1 MGGILEQEQQKV
13 MSKVQ
18 LLIMNEYHMSR
29 SNDVASMDPAVL
41 QPMLRSALIKYA
53 RQGNLDAVRDLLD
66 AGVDP
71 DTRLIE
77 PPRRTLLQEA
87 ARTGRTALAELLV
100 ANGASIAVKDEDGF
114 NSLYHAYSSGHGALA
129 ERLVST
135 QANSVVRRGRK

>member
-1 MGGILEQEQQKV
+1 
-13 MSKVQ
+13 
-18 LLIMNEYHMSR
+18 MNEFYMT
-29 SNDVASMDPAVL
+29 NANIDSMDPTVL
-41 QPMLRSALIKYA
+41 QPMMRSALIKYS
-53 RQGNLDAVRDLLD
+53 RQGDLDAVRDLLE

-77 PPRRTLLQEA
+77 APRRTLLQEA

-114 NSLYHAYSSGHGALA
+114 NSLYHAYNSGHGALA

-135 QANSVVRRGRK
+135 QAKSARRRK